1 MNQSING
8 SSAHFNSPSRLWL
21 TRVET
26 KNAAGTSLF
35 YSAYTR
41 DRTGRITRLV
51 TSPGTGFTYSYDI
64 FGRLIGAAAGT
75 AALSETFT
83 YNMNGNL
90 SHRSRVGAI
99 SYPAGTAA
107 RPHAPTAIAGQAVT
121 HDANGNMTNDGKRAY
136 AWDAA
141 NRLSK
146 VTLLNGAGTQDDVP
160 VTFAY
165 GPDGARVK
173 KSWAY
178 GTTLYP
184 DAEVEYD
191 PATKVYTR
199 YPHMDIKIAG
209 TSKFFLHRENL
220 SSVRAVT
227 TANGAVAET
236 TAYLPYGEPT
246 NTGMATQ
253 KGYIGERHDPETG
266 LVYLNARYLDPKLGR
281 FISPDDWDPTLE
293 GVGTNRYAYAD
304 NDPVNKSDPN
314 GHSYGSDTPGGS
326 VDGINGQLSAHDES
340 RAERA
345 ELSKIDAEAKTA
357 LMGPQ
362 FDGPVSWSGLMKGVP
377 KGVYNSIAS
386 TLNFATG
393 AGASSLGLYS
403 ADNPSEQVGMN
414 HGTALLGAAF
424 FGRLTNPSNAA
435 LAETSAGVPSGF
447 KGVMGLELKNA
458 PYQTVRNKPATIGQR
473 DYTGHSLDQMQ
484 NRGLMPSVVEN
495 TIKTGKAFQTRAG
508 TVGYYDSV
516 NKTRAIVDST
526 TGRVV
531 TVIRGKP

>member
-1 MNQSING
+1 M
-8 SSAHFNSPSRLWL
+8 
-21 TRVET
+21 
-26 KNAAGTSLF
+26 
-35 YSAYTR
+35 
-41 DRTGRITRLV
+41 
-51 TSPGTGFTYSYDI
+51 
-64 FGRLIGAAAGT
+64 
-75 AALSETFT
+75 
-83 YNMNGNL
+83 
-90 SHRSRVGAI
+90 GAI
-99 SYPAGTAA
+99 SYPAATAA
-107 RPHAPTAIAGQAVT
+107 RPHAPVTIAGQAVT

-293 GVGTNRYAYAD
+293 GVGTNRYAYAE

-314 GHSYGSDTPGGS
+314 GHAMVDSSKLGPQGGIGGGVGGPGRGSNGGAAAGPSLGSLFKGLLGLSVNDTNNEESDKFGKKGQSGSKAAGGTASAPASVSGGADPDPEDERTDREKSKAEAAQTQTTSKTLYQTKGIKPGEKGYLRIDVENPNPAKRPGQIHAQFGGLGS
-326 VDGINGQLSAHDES
+326 PHHTYNEATNTFNGLSNAVNKDILS
-340 RAERA
+340 RAA
-345 ELSKIDAEAKTA
+345 CIHVCS
-357 LMGPQ
+357 
-362 FDGPVSWSGLMKGVP
+362 
-377 KGVYNSIAS
+377 
-386 TLNFATG
+386 
-393 AGASSLGLYS
+393 
-403 ADNPSEQVGMN
+403 
-414 HGTALLGAAF
+414 
-424 FGRLTNPSNAA
+424 
-435 LAETSAGVPSGF
+435 
-447 KGVMGLELKNA
+447 
-458 PYQTVRNKPATIGQR
+458 
-473 DYTGHSLDQMQ
+473 
-484 NRGLMPSVVEN
+484 
-495 TIKTGKAFQTRAG
+495 
-508 TVGYYDSV
+508 
-516 NKTRAIVDST
+516 
-526 TGRVV
+526 
-531 TVIRGKP
+531 